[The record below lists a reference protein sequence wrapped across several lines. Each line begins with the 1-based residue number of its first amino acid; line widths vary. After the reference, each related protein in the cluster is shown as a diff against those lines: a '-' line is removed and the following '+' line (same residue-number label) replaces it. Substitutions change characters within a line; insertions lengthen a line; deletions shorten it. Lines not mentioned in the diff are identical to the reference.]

1 MVIQSF
7 EDLRIWKETH
17 ALAKEIHQLVKKY
30 PPEEKYEIV
39 PQLRRASVSVPANIA
54 EGFEREHTKEFI
66 NFLNIAKGSLGETRY
81 YIILSYEL
89 GYLTEA
95 EYRTLNGKCINLSKM
110 IGGLIYKLKQKVEK
124 K

>member
-39 PQLRRASVSVPANIA
+39 PQLRRARIGPSQY
-54 EGFEREHTKEFI
+54 RRR
-66 NFLNIAKGSLGETRY
+66 SLK
-81 YIILSYEL
+81 
-89 GYLTEA
+89 
-95 EYRTLNGKCINLSKM
+95 RTYKR
-110 IGGLIYKLKQKVEK
+110 IY
-124 K
+124 

>member
-1 MVIQSF
+1 MSIQSF
-7 EDLRIWKETH
+7 EDLRICKETH
-17 ALAKEIHQLVKKY
+17 ALAKEIHQLVRKY

-54 EGFEREHTKEFI
+54 EGYEREHTKEFI

-89 GYLTEA
+89 GYLTED
-95 EYRTLNGKCINLSKM
+95 EFRVLNGKCKNLIKM
-110 IGGLIYKLKQKVEK
+110 IGGLINKLKQKVEK